1 MCVSQVYRL
10 VPWRSAIIWLANTQ
24 TQKKLETYTLS
35 QLRDIDSFF
44 SILYSYCTYVYYA
57 CWNHCPCLLLQ
68 LTQSQVS
75 FPIAPTRLGRLFSS
89 FTHTHTHTISYLQ
102 FANPLTS
109 HFPFTPFFFFFHL
122 FLSCPYKRAAQETRL
137 SIRWWCNVTIVL
149 YLVAYRSTLYPTS
162 GRLLIANQPIHIL
175 QDALQTHN
183 VEYIGSLISM

>member
-109 HFPFTPFFFFFHL
+109 HFPFTPFFFF
-122 FLSCPYKRAAQETRL
+122 
-137 SIRWWCNVTIVL
+137 SIFS
-149 YLVAYRSTLYPTS
+149 YLVLINGQHRKRGSLS
-162 GRLLIANQPIHIL
+162 GDDVMSPSFYIWWLIAQL
-175 QDALQTHN
+175 
-183 VEYIGSLISM
+183 YIQRRDVCS

>member
-1 MCVSQVYRL
+1 MTGQHT
-10 VPWRSAIIWLANTQ
+10 NT
-24 TQKKLETYTLS
+24 KEA
-35 QLRDIDSFF
+35 RN
-44 SILYSYCTYVYYA
+44 LYSLTAQRHWLFLFYS
-57 CWNHCPCLLLQ
+57 LLL
-68 LTQSQVS
+68 LYVCVLRLLKSLS
-75 FPIAPTRLGRLFSS
+75 MPAAPTDSKPSLFSNRS
-89 FTHTHTHTISYLQ
+89 NTSGPSLFVLHTHTHTHTISYLQ